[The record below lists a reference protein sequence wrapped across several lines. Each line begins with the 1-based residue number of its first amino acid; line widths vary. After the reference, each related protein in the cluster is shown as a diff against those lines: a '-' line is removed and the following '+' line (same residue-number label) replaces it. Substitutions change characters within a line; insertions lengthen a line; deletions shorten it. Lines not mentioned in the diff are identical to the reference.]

1 MREIVKTMRL
11 GKQSECVLMIW
22 KGWNALDLYTQVSR
36 YVRLV
41 VAQFSAVTVIQFPDS
56 SSCP

>member
-1 MREIVKTMRL
+1 MMRL
-11 GKQSECVLMIW
+11 RKESECVLVIW
-22 KGWNALDLYTQVSR
+22 KGWNALDLYTQVNR

-41 VAQFSAVTVIQFPDS
+41 VAQFYAFTVIQFPDS

>member
-1 MREIVKTMRL
+1 VKTMRL
-11 GKQSECVLMIW
+11 GKESEGVLMIW
-22 KGWNALDLYTQVSR
+22 KGWNALDLYTQVNR